1 MKFRCKVITRS
12 SRNEVVG
19 IDNLYRLDLGF
30 KGRAKDDELPM
41 LRIYLTAVPENG
53 KANKKLVEV
62 LSEAMDISRSRISII
77 KGEKSHEKVIE
88 IDD

>member
-12 SRNEVVG
+12 SRNEIVG

-30 KGRAKDDELPM
+30 KGRPKDEELPF
-41 LRIYLTAVPENG
+41 LKIYLTAVPENG
-53 KANKKLVEV
+53 KANKKLIEL
-62 LSEAMDISRSRISII
+62 LSETMDVSRNRISII
-77 KGEKSHEKVIE
+77 KGEKSHEKIIV

>member
-30 KGRAKDDELPM
+30 KGGSKDEELPF
-41 LRIYLTAVPENG
+41 LKIYLTAVPEKG
-53 KANKKLVEV
+53 KANKKLIEV
-62 LSEAMDISRSRISII
+62 LSETMNVSKGKINIV
-77 KGEKSHEKVIE
+77 KGEKSHEKIIE

>member
-19 IDNLYRLDLGF
+19 MDNLYRLDLEF
-30 KGRAKDDELPM
+30 KGKTKDEELPF
-41 LRIYLTAVPENG
+41 LKIYLTAVPENG
-53 KANKKLVEV
+53 KANKKLIEL
-62 LSEAMDISRSRISII
+62 LSETMDVSRNRISII
-77 KGEKSHEKVIE
+77 KGEKGHEKIIE

>member
-1 MKFRCKVITRS
+1 MKFKCKVITRS

-30 KGRAKDDELPM
+30 KAKPKDDELPF
-41 LRIYLTAVPENG
+41 LKIYLTAVPEGG
-53 KANKKLVEV
+53 KANKKLIEL
-62 LSEAMDISRSRISII
+62 LSETLDIGRNRINII
-77 KGEKSHEKVIE
+77 KGEKSHEKIIE